1 MYPNAKGMFSI
12 LIPVYNFDVLP
23 LVQILHK
30 QASSLA
36 VDFEIIICDDGSTD
50 KSIQISNR
58 KAAGLANVIYLENTE
73 NRGRIVTRNRLAGS
87 AQYMWLLFL
96 DADVLPADEQFL
108 SRYLHF
114 FNQSF
119 EVVTGGFSYSADKP
133 DDQFLLRWKFGSKR
147 ESISARARNQHPYRV
162 FISANYLIRKTT
174 YLGLL
179 THLKTT
185 AYGSDNL
192 IAAIFSKSKTAILH
206 IDNPVIHLG
215 LESNKVFLKKS
226 REAADALRSFSG
238 SHSEF
243 LSQNKLYHTFL
254 VVKRFG
260 IIKLVDFVFCI
271 NRKQLEKNLLGK
283 NPSLFLFDLYRLGY
297 LCNIHR

>member
-1 MYPNAKGMFSI
+1 MISI
-12 LIPVYNFDVLP
+12 LIPVYNYPVSA
-23 LVQILHK
+23 LVQSLHK
-30 QASSLA
+30 QACKL
-36 VDFEIIICDDGSTD
+36 DFMYEIVVCDDGSSQ
-50 KSIQISNR
+50 KSTKISNQ
-58 KAAGLANVIYLENTE
+58 AIEQLEEVLYIE
-73 NRGRIVTRNRLAGS
+73 NKKNEGRIATRNRLAKT
-87 AQYMWLLFL
+87 AKYPWLLFL

-108 SRYLHF
+108 SRYLNF

-119 EVVTGGFSYSADKP
+119 EIVTGGFSYSADKP

-147 ESISARARNQHPYRV
+147 ESISARARNRHPYRV

-179 THLKTT
+179 AHLKTT

-215 LESNKVFLKKS
+215 LENNKVFLKKS

-243 LSQNKLYHTFL
+243 QSQSRLYRTFL
-254 VVKRFG
+254 VLKRFG
-260 IIKLVDFVFCI
+260 LAKLVDFVFCI

-283 NPSLFLFDLYRLGY
+283 KPSLFLFDLYRLGY